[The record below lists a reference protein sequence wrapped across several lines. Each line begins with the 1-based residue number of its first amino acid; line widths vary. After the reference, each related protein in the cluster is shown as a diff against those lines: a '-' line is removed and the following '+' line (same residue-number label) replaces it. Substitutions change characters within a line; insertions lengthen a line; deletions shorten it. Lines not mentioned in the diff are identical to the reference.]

1 MKFALNKVRLLVLAS
16 ILIARS
22 ASLAATD
29 EPASTNSAWQD
40 AAWNARGCFADQRG
54 QWFRDAKFGA
64 FIHFGVYSELG
75 AYWQGKGPYDP
86 AEQIIGLGERHAVI
100 PPDQYRKEVAGA
112 FNPTKFNAKQ
122 WISLIKKAGQKY
134 VIVTTKHH
142 DGFCMF
148 HTRTTKYN
156 VVDST
161 PFARDV
167 IQELADECK
176 RQGIV
181 FCPYY
186 SIGDWCASDV
196 QNPGYAY
203 YKDYM
208 YAQLKELLSNYGQIK
223 MLWFDN
229 YWYIDNQWKNDLPHA
244 KELYAFVHSLQPAML
259 VNDRCGRGANSTD
272 GDYATPE
279 NQLKGSRQSRY
290 FEVVMTDTRDDNW
303 GWVRGATNYRQPA
316 ELIRNLIDCA
326 SKGGNFV
333 LNVGPTATG
342 EFPPEHVA
350 LLEEIGK
357 WTSIN
362 GEAIYG
368 TVPALECALPTE
380 SDCKCYA
387 TKNKNNDAI
396 YVHVVQWPASSAEIK
411 IHIDR
416 SNFVDAKFL
425 DGSLPGLQYS
435 SAIDHGA
442 TIVTIK
448 KPPKVDPDATVL
460 KLIFTP
466 APTK

>member
-1 MKFALNKVRLLVLAS
+1 MKFALYRLRVLVLANM
-16 ILIARS
+16 LIAVS
-22 ASLAATD
+22 GSLAAT
-29 EPASTNSAWQD
+29 EQPASTNSAGQD
-40 AAWNARGCFADQRG
+40 SAWNARGCFADQRG

-64 FIHFGVYSELG
+64 FIHFGAYSELG
-75 AYWQGKGPYDP
+75 GYWQGKGPYDP
-86 AEQIIGLGERHAVI
+86 AEQIIGLGDRHAVI
-100 PPDQYRKEVAGA
+100 PPDQYRKEVAGR
-112 FNPTKFNAKQ
+112 FNPTNFNAKQ

-148 HTRTTKYN
+148 HTHTTTYN
-156 VVDST
+156 AVDST

-167 IQELADECK
+167 IRELSDECK
-176 RQGIV
+176 RQGIA
-181 FCPYY
+181 FCPYF
-186 SIGDWCASDV
+186 SIGDWCASEV
-196 QNPGYAY
+196 QKPEYPSY
-203 YKDYM
+203 RDYM
-208 YAQLKELLSNYGQIK
+208 DAQLKELLSNYGEIK

-229 YWYIDNQWKNDLPHA
+229 YWYVNNQWKNDLPHA
-244 KELYAFVHSLQPAML
+244 KELYGFVHSLQPDML
-259 VNDRCGRGANSTD
+259 VNDRCGRGASSTD

-316 ELIRNLIDCA
+316 ELIRNLIDCT

-333 LNVGPTATG
+333 LNVGPMASG

-368 TVPALECALPTE
+368 TVPAPECTLPTG

-387 TKNKNNDAI
+387 TKNNDAI
-396 YVHVVQWPASSAEIK
+396 YVHVVQWPASSGDVSIQ
-411 IHIDR
+411 IDR
-416 SNFVDAKFL
+416 TNLVDARFL
-425 DGSLPGLQYS
+425 DGSLAGLQYS
-435 SAIDHGA
+435 RAIENGA

-448 KPPKVDPDATVL
+448 KPVKIDPYATVV
-460 KLIFTP
+460 KLTFK
-466 APTK
+466 AAGAK

>member
-1 MKFALNKVRLLVLAS
+1 MRFALHRLRVLVLANT
-16 ILIARS
+16 LIAGS
-22 ASLAATD
+22 GSFAATE
-29 EPASTNSAWQD
+29 EPASTNSAGQD
-40 AAWNARGCFADQRG
+40 SAWNARGCFADQRG

-75 AYWQGKGPYDP
+75 GYWQGKGPYDP
-86 AEQIIGLGERHAVI
+86 AEQIIGLGDRHAVI
-100 PPDQYRKEVAGA
+100 PPDQYRKEVAGR
-112 FNPTKFNAKQ
+112 FNPTNFNAKQ
-122 WISLIKKAGQKY
+122 WVSLIKKAGQKY
-134 VIVTTKHH
+134 VIVTMKHH

-148 HTRTTKYN
+148 HTRTTSYN

-167 IQELADECK
+167 IRELSDECK

-186 SIGDWCASDV
+186 SIGDWCASEV
-196 QNPGYAY
+196 QKPEYPSY
-203 YKDYM
+203 RDYM
-208 YAQLKELLSNYGQIK
+208 YAQLKELLSNYGEIK

-229 YWYIDNQWKNDLPHA
+229 YWYVNNQWKNDLPHA
-244 KELYAFVHSLQPAML
+244 KELYGFVHSLQPDML

-316 ELIRNLIDCA
+316 ELIRNLIDCT

-333 LNVGPTATG
+333 LNVGPMASG

-368 TVPALECALPTE
+368 TVPAPECTLPND

-387 TKNKNNDAI
+387 TKNNDAI
-396 YVHVVQWPASSAEIK
+396 YVHVVQWPTSSGDVSVR
-411 IHIDR
+411 IDLT
-416 SNFVDAKFL
+416 NLVDAKFL

-435 SAIDHGA
+435 KAIENGA

-448 KPPKVDPDATVL
+448 RPAKIDPYATMV
-460 KLIFTP
+460 KLTFKNG
-466 APTK
+466 ATK